1 MRLMGPT
8 PRSTP
13 RMGQTKIPAHPRRP
27 HRGQRLRATLEL
39 AAPQWVPA
47 QQLQRVVSRPLMHGE
62 ASTLVAADHQA
73 TVAPPIWKLCA
84 SGTWHSCTLH
94 KHARH
99 RLTPSG
105 WTSSWTHT
113 DGRCYNIFFPGVM
126 SIHACSSD
134 LPPSG
139 GTEGV
144 VPYPIGGPGRHDY
157 VSIKVCHSLD
167 SMPFPTA
174 PRAPRARSDQQ
185 PIILSQVAR
194 SRLPS
199 SPLPAPPPPPLL
211 SLTGWEGVPHQVC
224 THAYTG
230 THSYACICA
239 YVCICTYMCRCVC
252 MCASQPGAAV
262 LTMSHRHPPPSPT
275 PTPSP

>member
-1 MRLMGPT
+1 MRTATAPRCPT
-8 PRSTP
+8 PRQRHMWLHAKVRGRLP
-13 RMGQTKIPAHPRRP
+13 RT
-27 HRGQRLRATLEL
+27 
-39 AAPQWVPA
+39 AAPSNARAGSSSVGA
-47 QQLQRVVSRPLMHGE
+47 CTAAAASGISTSHGE

-126 SIHACSSD
+126 STHACSSD